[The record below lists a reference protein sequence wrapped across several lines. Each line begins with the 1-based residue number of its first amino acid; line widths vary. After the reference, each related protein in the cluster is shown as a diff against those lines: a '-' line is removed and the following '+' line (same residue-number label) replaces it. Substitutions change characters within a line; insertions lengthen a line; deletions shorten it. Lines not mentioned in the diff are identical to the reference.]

1 MVPFFHVGVT
11 LSWKCAA
18 ALHASVVEGL
28 SCAHAHFINTPG
40 CHCAVSEMTGNTPS
54 RRLVST
60 GRTIAASYEQPNEV
74 ACAGECDS
82 SPINNTATSP

>member
-28 SCAHAHFINTPG
+28 SCARAFRQLSRVPLCRVRDDREHAITSLSIHRPHYSGIVRT
-40 CHCAVSEMTGNTPS
+40 AQRS
-54 RRLVST
+54 RVRRGV
-60 GRTIAASYEQPNEV
+60 RQQSYK
-74 ACAGECDS
+74 
-82 SPINNTATSP
+82 